1 MCINQTHMNFLELFL
16 TLIHIKMRPTT
27 TNDTNE
33 HVHRNIWGYTSQSA
47 CTHTST
53 PTHTHSIPVGV
64 GATLLLHRTG
74 KNTRHGQVYAVTLL
88 VCLHQTGFSPHISI
102 LTSNRE
108 RSAPDRRTI

>member
-47 CTHTST
+47 CTHTSA
-53 PTHTHSIPVGV
+53 PTHTHSIPVGGV
-64 GATLLLHRTG
+64 RAGDLIDCEVHKFQNSKVKHPPFKEKSWIILQEFPFEGATHLTMRSLHT
-74 KNTRHGQVYAVTLL
+74 TA
-88 VCLHQTGFSPHISI
+88 
-102 LTSNRE
+102 
-108 RSAPDRRTI
+108 